1 MKRLP
6 YDIAMTDQV
15 LQAID
20 STAELSSK
28 YVRERTGDFSD
39 SRLSGKLGSLAAN
52 QLNLLPAN
60 LSKVSLDE
68 ASTATLYEVP
78 KLGLGRQESRAGV
91 QFGQLV
97 VERPHDD
104 VATELVAVKYL
115 PPHLA
120 AREFAA
126 TNVVRSRLGV
136 TAAYEPI
143 GFIADA
149 KRRVGSISRYRHEV
163 VTLDRV
169 MWNEAA
175 TREQRLA
182 GMAFAGT
189 WLATLHDSGIA
200 HGDAQAKNVAHDS
213 ANNPVMIDLETAREL
228 DDDRDASKRSM
239 LSDIGDYLRYQPTQ
253 PTNEEYMAFVG
264 SYLATHSMNLMT
276 QADILENR
284 EQPLQPVY
292 RFTPQT

>member
-1 MKRLP
+1 
-6 YDIAMTDQV
+6 
-15 LQAID
+15 
-20 STAELSSK
+20 
-28 YVRERTGDFSD
+28 
-39 SRLSGKLGSLAAN
+39 
-52 QLNLLPAN
+52 
-60 LSKVSLDE
+60 
-68 ASTATLYEVP
+68 
-78 KLGLGRQESRAGV
+78 V